1 MSPVPARF
9 DGLAV
14 AVIGGGQGLGRR
26 YALDLG
32 ARGAKVLVVSRSA
45 SAQAVAAEIV
55 AAGGAAAPC
64 IADARDGEAIVAAVL
79 AAFGKI
85 DALLANAGITRD
97 RGFGKMT
104 VEDWDEVTS
113 IHLDGAFA
121 CARAAWQ
128 PMIDGG
134 GGAMLF
140 TTSGAGMHGNFG
152 QANYAAA
159 KAGIMGLAKSLAREG
174 ARHNIR
180 VNAIAPMA
188 LTAMTEGVFTPELK
202 AALSTDDVSPVALAL
217 LHPSSTA
224 TGQVIETGGGW
235 ASAMRWERSE
245 GVRFDGISVENV
257 LAAWDQI
264 IDFSAGTTLPDS
276 IADSLGGAMAPT
288 KRQRGAE

>member
-1 MSPVPARF
+1 MTKTTARF
-9 DGLAV
+9 DGLSV

-32 ARGAKVLVVSRSA
+32 ARGANVLVVSRSA
-45 SAQAVAAEIV
+45 SAETVAAEIL
-55 AAGGAAAPC
+55 AAGGIAVPC
-64 IADARDGEAIVAAVL
+64 IADARDGEAIVAATL
-79 AAFGKI
+79 APFGKI
-85 DALLANAGITRD
+85 DALLVNAGIIRD

-104 VEDWDEVTS
+104 AEEWHEVTS

-121 CARAAWQ
+121 CAKAAWQ

-152 QANYAAA
+152 QVNYAAA

-174 ARHNIR
+174 ARYKIR

-202 AALSTDDVSPVALAL
+202 AALRADAVSPVAMAL

-235 ASAMRWERSE
+235 AAAMRWERSE
-245 GVRFDGISVENV
+245 GVRFDDISVEGV
-257 LAAWDQI
+257 LAAWERI
-264 IDFSAGTTLPDS
+264 TDFGAGAQYPDS
-276 IADSLGGAMAPT
+276 IADSLGGAMPVT
-288 KRQRGAE
+288 KS

>member
-1 MSPVPARF
+1 MTPDLARF

-32 ARGAKVLVVSRSA
+32 ARGARVLVVSRSE
-45 SAQAVAAEIV
+45 SAAAVAAEIV
-55 AAGGAAAPC
+55 AAGGTAVAF
-64 IADARDGEAIVAAVL
+64 IADARDGGLIVEATL
-79 AAFGKI
+79 TAFGRL
-85 DALLANAGITRD
+85 DALLVNAGITRD
-97 RGFGKMT
+97 KGFGKMT
-104 VEDWDEVTS
+104 AEDWDEVTS

-121 CARAAWQ
+121 CAKAAWQ

-174 ARHNIR
+174 ARQRIR

-188 LTAMTEGVFTPELK
+188 LTSMTEGVFTPELK
-202 AALSTDDVSPVALAL
+202 AALSTEAVSPVALASR
-217 LHPSSTA
+217 HTSTF
-224 TGQVIETGGGW
+224 W
-235 ASAMRWERSE
+235 
-245 GVRFDGISVENV
+245 
-257 LAAWDQI
+257 
-264 IDFSAGTTLPDS
+264 
-276 IADSLGGAMAPT
+276 
-288 KRQRGAE
+288 

>member
-1 MSPVPARF
+1 MSLPPARF
-9 DGLAV
+9 DGQAV

-32 ARGAKVLVVSRSA
+32 ARGARVLVVGRSQ
-45 SAQAVAAEIV
+45 SAATVAAEVV
-55 AAGGAAAPC
+55 AAGGTAVPC
-64 IADARDGEAIVAAVL
+64 IADARDGEAIVAATL
-79 AAFGKI
+79 AAFGRI
-85 DALLANAGITRD
+85 DSLLVNAGITRD

-104 VEDWDEVTS
+104 AEDWDEVTS

-134 GGAMLF
+134 GGALLF

-174 ARHNIR
+174 ARHRIR

-188 LTAMTEGVFTPELK
+188 LTAMTDGVFTAELK

-217 LHPSSTA
+217 LHPDSTA

-235 ASAMRWERSE
+235 ASAMRWERSR
-245 GVRFDGISVENV
+245 GVRFDGISVEAV
-257 LAAWDQI
+257 LATWDQI
-264 IDFSAGTTLPDS
+264 IDFSTGTSTPDS
-276 IADSLGGAMAPT
+276 IVDSLAGALPPASA
-288 KRQRGAE
+288 Q

>member
-1 MSPVPARF
+1 MTAEPARF
-9 DGLAV
+9 DDLSV

-32 ARGAKVLVVSRSA
+32 ARGARVLVVSRSA
-45 SAQAVAAEIV
+45 SAETVAAEIV
-55 AAGGAAAPC
+55 AACGTAVAC
-64 IADARDGEAIVAAVL
+64 VADARDGEAIVAATL
-79 AAFGKI
+79 AAFGRI
-85 DALLANAGITRD
+85 DALLVNAGITRD

-104 VEDWDEVTS
+104 AEDWDEVTS

-121 CARAAWQ
+121 CAKAAWQ

-174 ARHNIR
+174 ARHRIR

-202 AALSTDDVSPVALAL
+202 AALSTDSVSPVALAL
-217 LHPSSTA
+217 LHPSATA

-245 GVRFDGISVENV
+245 GVRFDDISVEGV
-257 LAAWDQI
+257 LAAWDRI
-264 IDFSAGTTLPDS
+264 TDFSDGVQYPDS
-276 IADSLGGAMAPT
+276 IADSLAGAMPPA
-288 KRQRGAE
+288 KGAT